1 VQGAGAEVQFLPT
14 DSADLNPI
22 EKMWSKIKSLL
33 RSAEARTPENLTK
46 TSVRPS
52 QKSPTMTKDGVMT

>member
-1 VQGAGAEVQFLPT
+1 VQFLPT

-22 EKMWSKIKSLL
+22 EKIWSKSKSLL

-46 TSVRPS
+46 PSVWSS
-52 QKSPTMTKDGVMT
+52 QKSPTKTKDGVMTRVL